1 MQLKLKKSQLV
12 NLSLDEHV
20 LPMAQTADVAG
31 GHWARWTVTVVTVF
45 MDGDQGGS
53 GSGGGVGGGGSAY
66 IPPYP
71 GEGLPPP

>member
-31 GHWARWTVTVVTVF
+31 GMWQRLTVTVVTIF
-45 MDGDQGGS
+45 RGDQGQSGGSDRGGS
-53 GSGGGVGGGGSAY
+53 GSPY

>member
-31 GHWARWTVTVVTVF
+31 GHWARWTVTVVTLF
-45 MDGDQGGS
+45 KGDE
-53 GSGGGVGGGGSAY
+53 GGVGGGYGGGDGGSAY

>member
-31 GHWARWTVTVVTVF
+31 GHWSRWTVSVVTLLR
-45 MDGDQGGS
+45 GDEY
-53 GSGGGVGGGGSAY
+53 GGGYGGGGGGSAY

>member
-31 GHWARWTVTVVTVF
+31 GIWARWTVTVVTVF
-45 MDGDQGGS
+45 MEGDQG
-53 GSGGGVGGGGSAY
+53 GGGVGGGGSAY

>member
-20 LPMAQTADVAG
+20 LPMAQTVDVAG
-31 GHWARWTVTVVTVF
+31 GMWQRWTVTVVTF
-45 MDGDQGGS
+45 FRGDQGGS
-53 GSGGGVGGGGSAY
+53 GGGGRESPY

-71 GEGLPPP
+71 GEVLPPP

>member
-1 MQLKLKKSQLV
+1 LKDDLTMQLKLKKSQLV

-31 GHWARWTVTVVTVF
+31 GIWARWTVTAVTFF
-45 MDGDQGGS
+45 MDGDQGG
-53 GSGGGVGGGGSAY
+53 GGGGGSGY

>member
-20 LPMAQTADVAG
+20 LPLAQTADVSG

-45 MDGDQGGS
+45 MEGDQGGN
-53 GSGGGVGGGGSAY
+53 GVGGGGSAY
-66 IPPYP
+66 IPPSP